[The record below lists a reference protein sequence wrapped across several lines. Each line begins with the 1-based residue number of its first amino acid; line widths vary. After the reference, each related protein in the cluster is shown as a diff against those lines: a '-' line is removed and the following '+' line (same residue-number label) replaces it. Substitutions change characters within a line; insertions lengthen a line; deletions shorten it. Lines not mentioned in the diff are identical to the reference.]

1 MSDDEGIRG
10 SSTTSTETIQPSS
23 PGSTP
28 VTPSGCLPV
37 SSAICSS
44 PALAACAALSPPCCR
59 ACPASLS
66 AIRISSPHRAAAGR
80 PGGR

>member
-1 MSDDEGIRG
+1 MSLEEGIRG
-10 SSTTSTETIQPSS
+10 SSTTSTETIQPSW

-44 PALAACAALSPPCCR
+44 PALAACAALSRPRCPCCL
-59 ACPASLS
+59 ASPASLS
-66 AIRISSPHRAAAGR
+66 PI
-80 PGGR
+80 

>member
-1 MSDDEGIRG
+1 MSLEEGIRG

-44 PALAACAALSPPCCR
+44 PALPACAALSRPCCL
-59 ACPASLS
+59 ASPASLS
-66 AIRISSPHRAAAGR
+66 PI
-80 PGGR
+80 